1 MSLEDR
7 RPLANAPKTNQIRRI
22 VDNRLGAVYSALYSF
37 WIARNAATAMNQGAV
52 GQRHDAYSVLLFNNS
67 VKRVLANDVKSSP
80 DRLLDAVLRYQAHG
94 KTNFE
99 AALRAGGTVME
110 LNWSTER
117 KPVMIFLSDGEC
129 EVPDTAIQELCRTA
143 VRLGAP
149 LSFHSISFG
158 PESSSSYLRRMADLA
173 LEIQNDA
180 LPNARNRSTASVPS
194 SYSVALDTVRLAET
208 FLGIAESLRKTRG
221 ALIR

>member
-80 DRLLDAVLRYQAHG
+80 DKLLDAVLRYQAHG
-94 KTNFE
+94 QTNFE

-110 LNWSTER
+110 LNWSTERFVTCASSCSPFVLTFLRVR

-143 VRLGAP
+143 VRLGCVI
-149 LSFHSISFG
+149 L
-158 PESSSSYLRRMADLA
+158 L
-173 LEIQNDA
+173 
-180 LPNARNRSTASVPS
+180 
-194 SYSVALDTVRLAET
+194 
-208 FLGIAESLRKTRG
+208 K
-221 ALIR
+221 